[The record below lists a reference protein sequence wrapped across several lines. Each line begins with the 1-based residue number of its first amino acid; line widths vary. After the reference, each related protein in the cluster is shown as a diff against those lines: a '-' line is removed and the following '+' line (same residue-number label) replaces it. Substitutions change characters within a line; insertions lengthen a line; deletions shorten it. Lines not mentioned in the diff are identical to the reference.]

1 MQAMEAIK
9 LSVDIDAKRQVLVD
23 LPKHIPLGEAE
34 ILIIVQPA
42 PNGKKRQRGEID
54 LAARGI
60 TPAQAAEMRNRVIS
74 FEEDW
79 NAPGMEVYD
88 EL

>member
-1 MQAMEAIK
+1 M
-9 LSVDIDAKRQVLVD
+9 
-23 LPKHIPLGEAE
+23 
-34 ILIIVQPA
+34 LIIQPLR
-42 PNGKKRQRGEID
+42 KKREQRGEID

-60 TPAQAAEMRNRVIS
+60 TPEQAADMRNRVLS

-79 NAPGMEVYD
+79 NAPGIEVYD

>member
-1 MQAMEAIK
+1 METIK
-9 LSVDIDAKRQVLVD
+9 LSVNINEKRQLLVD
-23 LPKHIPLGEAE
+23 LPKHVPLGEAE
-34 ILIIVQPA
+34 IVIILQPT
-42 PNGKKRQRGEID
+42 PNGKKRQKGDID
-54 LAARGI
+54 LASRGI
-60 TPAQAAEMRNRVIS
+60 NPDLAAAMRNRVIS

>member
-1 MQAMEAIK
+1 MEAYK
-9 LSVDIDAKRQVLVD
+9 LSIDINEKRKIIFD
-23 LPKHIPLGEAE
+23 LPSTIPLGKAE
-34 ILIIVQPA
+34 IMIIVQPMT
-42 PNGKKRQRGEID
+42 NGGEKRRGEID

-60 TPAQAAEMRNRVIS
+60 TPEQAAEMRNRVIS

-79 NAPGMEVYD
+79 NVPGMEIYD

>member
-1 MQAMEAIK
+1 MEAIK
-9 LSVDIDAKRQVLVD
+9 LAVDIDRKRKVIVD
-23 LPKHIPLGEAE
+23 LPSDIPLGKAE
-34 ILIIVQPA
+34 IMIIIQPL
-42 PNGKKRQRGEID
+42 KTRSKSRGEID
-54 LAARGI
+54 LTARGI
-60 TPAQAAEMRNRVIS
+60 TMEQAAEMRNRVLS

>member
-1 MQAMEAIK
+1 MEAIK
-9 LSVDIDAKRQVLVD
+9 LAVDIDKKRKVVVD
-23 LPKHIPLGEAE
+23 LPPDIPLGKAE
-34 ILIIVQPA
+34 IMIIIQPLTL
-42 PNGKKRQRGEID
+42 KSKRESRGEID
-54 LAARGI
+54 LTARGI
-60 TPAQAAEMRNRVIS
+60 TLEQAAEMRNRVLS

>member
-1 MQAMEAIK
+1 METFKYAI
-9 LSVDIDAKRQVLVD
+9 DIDERRNVVVN
-23 LPKHIPLGEAE
+23 LPTTVPVGKAE
-34 ILIIVQPA
+34 IVIIIQPLN
-42 PNGKKRQRGEID
+42 NGQKRKGEID

-60 TPAQAAEMRNRVIS
+60 TPEQAADMRNRVIS

>member
-1 MQAMEAIK
+1 MEAIK
-9 LSVDIDAKRQVLVD
+9 LAVDIDRKRKVVVD
-23 LPKHIPLGEAE
+23 LPPDIPLGKAE
-34 ILIIVQPA
+34 ILIIIQPL
-42 PNGKKRQRGEID
+42 KSKRESRGEID
-54 LAARGI
+54 LTARGI
-60 TPAQAAEMRNRVIS
+60 TPEQAADMRNRVFS

>member
-1 MQAMEAIK
+1 METFKYVI
-9 LSVDIDAKRQVLVD
+9 DIDERRNVVVN
-23 LPKHIPLGEAE
+23 LPTTVPVGKAE
-34 ILIIVQPA
+34 IVIIIQPLN
-42 PNGKKRQRGEID
+42 NGQKRKGEID

-60 TPAQAAEMRNRVIS
+60 TPEQAADMRNRVIS

>member
-1 MQAMEAIK
+1 MEAYK
-9 LSVDIDAKRQVLVD
+9 LSVEIDERRKLIFD
-23 LPKHIPLGEAE
+23 LPQNIPVGKAE
-34 ILIIVQPA
+34 IMIIVQPSS
-42 PNGKKRQRGEID
+42 NGKERRKGEID

-60 TPAQAAEMRNRVIS
+60 TPAQAAEMRNRVMS

-88 EL
+88 GL

>member
-1 MQAMEAIK
+1 MEAIK
-9 LSVDIDAKRQVLVD
+9 LAVDINRSRRVVVD
-23 LPKHIPLGEAE
+23 LPADIPLGKAE
-34 ILIIVQPA
+34 IMIIIQPL
-42 PNGKKRQRGEID
+42 KRKRESRGEID
-54 LAARGI
+54 LTARGI
-60 TPAQAAEMRNRVIS
+60 SLEEAAEMRNRVLS

>member
-1 MQAMEAIK
+1 MEAFKYAI
-9 LSVDIDAKRQVLVD
+9 DINEKRNIVVN
-23 LPKHIPLGEAE
+23 LPTTVPVGKAE
-34 ILIIVQPA
+34 IMIIIQPL
-42 PNGKKRQRGEID
+42 NDGQKRKGEID

-60 TPAQAAEMRNRVIS
+60 TPEQAADMRNRVIS

>member
-1 MQAMEAIK
+1 MIIIQPLK
-9 LSVDIDAKRQVLVD
+9 SKR
-23 LPKHIPLGEAE
+23 ES
-34 ILIIVQPA
+34 
-42 PNGKKRQRGEID
+42 RGEID

-60 TPAQAAEMRNRVIS
+60 TLEQAADMRNHVLS

>member
-1 MQAMEAIK
+1 MEAIK
-9 LSVDIDAKRQVLVD
+9 LAVDIDRKRKVIVD
-23 LPKHIPLGEAE
+23 LPSDIPLGKAE
-34 ILIIVQPA
+34 IMIIIQPLTQKIA
-42 PNGKKRQRGEID
+42 RRGEID

-60 TPAQAAEMRNRVIS
+60 TLEQAAEMRNRVLS

>member
-1 MQAMEAIK
+1 MEAFK
-9 LSVDIDAKRQVLVD
+9 LSVDIGDERKITVD
-23 LPKHIPLGEAE
+23 LPQNIPLGKAE
-34 ILIIVQPA
+34 MMIIVQPLT
-42 PNGKKRQRGEID
+42 NGRERRGEIN

-60 TPAQAAEMRNRVIS
+60 TPQQAAEMRNRVIS

>member
-1 MQAMEAIK
+1 M
-9 LSVDIDAKRQVLVD
+9 
-23 LPKHIPLGEAE
+23 
-34 ILIIVQPA
+34 LIIQPMT
-42 PNGKKRQRGEID
+42 NGRERRGEID

-60 TPAQAAEMRNRVIS
+60 TPEQAAEMRNRVIS

>member
-1 MQAMEAIK
+1 MEAFKYAI
-9 LSVDIDAKRQVLVD
+9 DIDEKRNVVVN
-23 LPKHIPLGEAE
+23 LPTTLPIGKAE
-34 ILIIVQPA
+34 IVIIIQPL
-42 PNGKKRQRGEID
+42 NDGQKRKGEID

-60 TPAQAAEMRNRVIS
+60 TPEQAADMRNRVIS
-74 FEEDW
+74 FEDDW

>member
-1 MQAMEAIK
+1 MEAIK
-9 LSVDIDAKRQVLVD
+9 LAVDINRSRQVVVD
-23 LPKHIPLGEAE
+23 LPADIPLGKAE
-34 ILIIVQPA
+34 IMIIIQPL
-42 PNGKKRQRGEID
+42 KSKRESRGEID
-54 LAARGI
+54 LTARGI
-60 TPAQAAEMRNRVIS
+60 SLEEAAEMRNRVLS

>member
-1 MQAMEAIK
+1 METIK
-9 LSVDIDAKRQVLVD
+9 LSVNINEKRQLLVD
-23 LPKHIPLGEAE
+23 LPKHVPLGEAE
-34 ILIIVQPA
+34 IVIILQPT
-42 PNGKKRQRGEID
+42 PNGKKRQKGDID
-54 LAARGI
+54 LASRGI
-60 TPAQAAEMRNRVIS
+60 NPQLAAEMRNRVIS

>member
-1 MQAMEAIK
+1 MEAIK
-9 LSVDIDAKRQVLVD
+9 LAVDIDKRRKVVVD
-23 LPKHIPLGEAE
+23 IPSDIPLGKAE
-34 ILIIVQPA
+34 VMIIIQPLR
-42 PNGKKRQRGEID
+42 KKREQRGEID

-60 TPAQAAEMRNRVIS
+60 TPGLAADMRNRVLS

>member
-1 MQAMEAIK
+1 MEAIK
-9 LSVDIDAKRQVLVD
+9 LAVDIDRKRKVIVD
-23 LPKHIPLGEAE
+23 LPSDIPLGKAE
-34 ILIIVQPA
+34 IMIIIQPLA
-42 PNGKKRQRGEID
+42 KPRERRNEID

-60 TPAQAAEMRNRVIS
+60 TLEQAADMRNRVLS

>member
-1 MQAMEAIK
+1 MEAFKYAI
-9 LSVDIDAKRQVLVD
+9 DINEKRNIVVN
-23 LPKHIPLGEAE
+23 LPTTIPIGKAE
-34 ILIIVQPA
+34 IVIIIQPL
-42 PNGKKRQRGEID
+42 NDGQKRKGEID

-60 TPAQAAEMRNRVIS
+60 TPEQAANMRNRVIS

>member
-1 MQAMEAIK
+1 MEAFKYAI
-9 LSVDIDAKRQVLVD
+9 DINEKRNIIVN
-23 LPKHIPLGEAE
+23 LPTTIPIGKAE
-34 ILIIVQPA
+34 IVIIIQPL
-42 PNGKKRQRGEID
+42 NDGQKRKGEID

-60 TPAQAAEMRNRVIS
+60 TPEQAANMRNRVIS

>member
-1 MQAMEAIK
+1 MEAIK
-9 LSVDIDAKRQVLVD
+9 LAVDIDRKRKLVVD
-23 LPKHIPLGEAE
+23 LPPDIPLGKAE
-34 ILIIVQPA
+34 IMIIIQPLI
-42 PNGKKRQRGEID
+42 KKRERRGEID
-54 LAARGI
+54 LADRGI
-60 TPAQAAEMRNRVIS
+60 TIEQAAEMRNRVLS

>member
-1 MQAMEAIK
+1 MEAIK
-9 LSVDIDAKRQVLVD
+9 LAVDIDRKRKVIVD
-23 LPKHIPLGEAE
+23 LPPDIPLGRAE
-34 ILIIVQPA
+34 MMIIIQPLKS
-42 PNGKKRQRGEID
+42 NRENRGEID

-60 TPAQAAEMRNRVIS
+60 TPEQAADMRNRVLS

-79 NAPGMEVYD
+79 NAPGMDVYD

>member
-1 MQAMEAIK
+1 MIISQQLTKK
-9 LSVDIDAKRQVLVD
+9 LGQC
-23 LPKHIPLGEAE
+23 
-34 ILIIVQPA
+34 
-42 PNGKKRQRGEID
+42 EID
-54 LAARGI
+54 LSVRGI
-60 TPAQAAEMRNRVIS
+60 TLEQTADMRNRVLS

>member
-1 MQAMEAIK
+1 MEAFK
-9 LSVDIDAKRQVLVD
+9 VAVDIDDKRMVVVN
-23 LPKHIPLGEAE
+23 LPSDFPLGKAE
-34 ILIIVQPA
+34 IMIIIQPLA
-42 PNGKKRQRGEID
+42 LDQDQRGTVN
-54 LAARGI
+54 LTARGI
-60 TPAQAAEMRNRVIS
+60 TLALAAEMRNRVLS

>member
-1 MQAMEAIK
+1 MEAIK
-9 LSVDIDAKRQVLVD
+9 LAVDIDGKRKVVVD
-23 LPKHIPLGEAE
+23 LPPDIPLGKAE
-34 ILIIVQPA
+34 IMIIIQPL
-42 PNGKKRQRGEID
+42 KSKRESRGEID

-60 TPAQAAEMRNRVIS
+60 TLEQAADMRNRVRS

>member
-1 MQAMEAIK
+1 METFKYAI
-9 LSVDIDAKRQVLVD
+9 DIDERRNVVVN
-23 LPKHIPLGEAE
+23 LPTTVPVGKAE
-34 ILIIVQPA
+34 IVIIIQPLSD
-42 PNGKKRQRGEID
+42 GQKRSGEID

-60 TPAQAAEMRNRVIS
+60 TPEQAADMRNRVIS